1 MKLKI
6 LTWNLNFF
14 YDNWYNRIKS
24 INKVLDAEIPNN
36 DIIVLQEATLP
47 LIKNIDTIFNCL
59 KSPLVEYTH
68 HYTFSDEINIMFEKI
83 SSWFPNKKNEISSIS
98 KFIMDKFFNIVSW
111 TFFKFGKSFQNIYFK
126 YPVLWGFLCFTLLPI
141 ILILGYAFLGMITIT
156 NKKIKTTVKSK
167 FVGRLF
173 QYCKFKYNNRNILFC
188 NVHLNEASCDKGHI
202 ELKKI
207 ISFTKEIPHDILIL
221 AGDFNSSPRSKVY
234 KYLTKN
240 GFKSSI
246 KEIYC
251 KDIKTW
257 PTEKPET
264 CIDYIWVRG
273 ENVEICSA
281 EVFGE
286 RSETDHKGI
295 KCCLDIT

>member
-24 INKVLDAEIPNN
+24 INKVLEKEIPNN

-47 LIKNIDTIFNCL
+47 LIKNVDTIFNCL

-83 SSWFPNKKNEISSIS
+83 SSWFPTKKNEISSIS

-126 YPVLWGFLCFTLLPI
+126 YPLLWGFLCFTLLPI

-188 NVHLNEASCDKGHI
+188 NVHLNEASCDKGHN

-207 ISFTKEIPHDILIL
+207 ISFTKKIPHDILIL

-240 GFKSSI
+240 GFKSAI

-251 KDIKTW
+251 RDIKTW
-257 PTEKPET
+257 PTDKPET

-273 ENVEICSA
+273 DHVDICSA
-281 EVFGE
+281 EIFGKD
-286 RSETDHKGI
+286 SETDHKGI